1 MPTPT
6 ANLGYGQQTEATID
20 QANIAMRA
28 MPWYQE
34 QMRQWGQDPGHPNL
48 AKSQSQQILKLA
60 QANGYVVDQ
69 GQMEVDDHGNFNPI
83 GHKLRNTL
91 IVVGIAAATIATMG
105 AAGAFAGAGGA
116 GAGAGAGAAGGV
128 EAGAVSGLGAAA
140 LPGAGTALGG
150 AGFTAAG
157 TLASAAGAG
166 AGVADVGAG
175 ALVPAAGAA
184 GSTIPAAT
192 YGADGVVTSFAGTA
206 PSVAGGGGVAGLS
219 YGDLLKYGAPVA
231 GNLVGGLIQAN
242 AQGKA
247 SDAQQKYLEEALAY
261 QKESDAYAR
270 ATDASRYADTRGDV
284 AKADQRYGDYQG
296 RILPFIQN
304 GTNSNDRMAALLGL
318 APRAGR
324 SSSGGSSSGP
334 PASQRVAP
342 DAATAAAIRA
352 ELQRTNSSDDPAA
365 WDEYLA
371 SHGDSADKNWAY
383 WKGRIDTGDGVGKGY
398 AGASTPAPTAPVAP
412 TALAPAAAVSPMTTQ
427 PQARSAA
434 PVQMRAPDGS
444 VQSVPADQVDHY
456 AKLGA
461 TLLGA
466 AA

>member
-1 MPTPT
+1 MPTPPT

-60 QANGYVVDQ
+60 QGHGYVVDE
-69 GQMEVDDHGNFNPI
+69 GNMEVDDHGNFNPV

-105 AAGAFAGAGGA
+105 AAGAFSAAAGGSSAAAGAGGA
-116 GAGAGAGAAGGV
+116 GTLAATATVPTVGALAAGGTGLAA
-128 EAGAVSGLGAAA
+128 AGGTAAAAGGAAA
-140 LPGAGTALGG
+140 VGGTTAATIAGT
-150 AGFTAAG
+150 
-157 TLASAAGAG
+157 
-166 AGVADVGAG
+166 
-175 ALVPAAGAA
+175 GAA
-184 GSTIPAAT
+184 AK
-192 YGADGVVTSFAGTA
+192 AGM
-206 PSVAGGGGVAGLS
+206 S
-219 YGDLLKYGAPVA
+219 YADLLKYGAPVA

-242 AQGKA
+242 AAGKA

-270 ATDASRYADTRGDV
+270 TTDAARYADTRGDV

-304 GTNSNDRMAALLGL
+304 GTSSNDRMAALLGL
-318 APRAGR
+318 PARAGGG

-334 PASQRVAP
+334 PASQGVKRDAVT
-342 DAATAAAIRA
+342 DAAVDAALKAN
-352 ELQRTNSSDDPAA
+352 NSSDDPEYWKNQIAA
-365 WDEYLA
+365 
-371 SHGDSADKNWAY
+371 HGDSSTKSWAY
-383 WKGRIDTGDGVGKGY
+383 WKDFIARGDGVGKGY
-398 AGASTPAPTAPVAP
+398 AGPSVPATAAASPATAPP
-412 TALAPAAAVSPMTTQ
+412 PAAPVTGYTPTNTDGSGLQQTTQ

-456 AKLGA
+456 TKLGA